1 MNKNL
6 LIILFFFLPFF
17 VFALD
22 KIEINTA
29 SLKQLDEII
38 GIGPVLAQRIIDAR
52 PFASVEDLIKVKGIG
67 EKTLQKI
74 KDQGL
79 AHVENDA
86 GAAEVAITAQTT
98 TTEPMGATN
107 EQAKETPTITY
118 PTGVVL
124 NEILPNPEGPDET
137 NEWIELYNT
146 NDFGVDLSGW
156 KVEDIEGTKTI
167 YIFDKNAKIAPD
179 GYLILKRPDTKITLN
194 NSKDGLNL
202 LWPDDKII
210 DSLTYDTA
218 PKNQSY
224 NKINS
229 GWQWS
234 ASLTPGDKNIIQN
247 LPNFQKSGNSNKI
260 EAGLAASINDA
271 TNPDRNSVS
280 NGASPWLLFFIALAI
295 TIISAAIVLLIK
307 LKFLKKNVGT

>member
-38 GIGPVLAQRIIDAR
+38 GIGPALAQRIIDAR
-52 PFASVEDLIKVKGIG
+52 PFTSVDDLIRVKGIG

-86 GAAEVAITAQTT
+86 GATEVTITAQTT

-107 EQAKETPTITY
+107 EQAKETPTIIY

-124 NEILPNPEGPDET
+124 NEILPSPEGTDDQG
-137 NEWIELYNT
+137 EWIELYNS
-146 NDFGVDLSGW
+146 NNFEADLSGW
-156 KVEDIEGTKTI
+156 KIEDIEGAKTT
-167 YIFDKNAKIAPD
+167 YTFDKNTKIAPD

-202 LWPDDKII
+202 LWPDNKII
-210 DSLTYDTA
+210 DSLTYNAA

-224 NKINS
+224 NKTNS
-229 GWQWS
+229 GWQWG
-234 ASLTPGDKNIIQN
+234 AFLTPGDKNIIQN
-247 LPNFQKSGNSNKI
+247 LPNSQKSGNSNKI
-260 EAGLAASINDA
+260 EAGLAAASESINQEGP
-271 TNPDRNSVS
+271 TGYPKNSNP
-280 NGASPWLLFFIALAI
+280 WFLFFTALII
-295 TIISAAIVLLIK
+295 TIISALIVLFIK
-307 LKFLKKNVGT
+307 FKLNNHVRT